1 MVSTNMDFWKDI
13 KSMGTYYKNQPKA
26 KAQPKT
32 SKYQAPSLMQKFANE
47 FTYSA

>member
-13 KSMGTYYKNQPKA
+13 KSMATYTKNQPNYA
-26 KAQPKT
+26 KPHG
-32 SKYQAPSLMQKFANE
+32 KYQAPSPMQKFANE